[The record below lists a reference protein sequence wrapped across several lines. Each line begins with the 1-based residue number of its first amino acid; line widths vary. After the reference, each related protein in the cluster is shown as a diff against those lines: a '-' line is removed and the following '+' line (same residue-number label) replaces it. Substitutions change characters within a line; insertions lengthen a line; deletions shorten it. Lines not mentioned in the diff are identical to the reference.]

1 MLSPRSARSFE
12 KDYDRTSS
20 TISKARRLS
29 LAKTLLYRLFGL
41 GKIPEQL
48 MSTLRSEGILAFDE
62 GIKGSITYRDFRAP
76 GKYSAWRRQW
86 FTGSIILTQARLV
99 SVISLSQAIDVPLT
113 DERIRSMRF
122 SVEKAGTLLI
132 AFDPGLFHP
141 GWSGTMEYRFRTEEA
156 EAFGQKLRER
166 IG

>member
-1 MLSPRSARSFE
+1 M
-12 KDYDRTSS
+12 
-20 TISKARRLS
+20 
-29 LAKTLLYRLFGL
+29 AKTLFYRLFGL
-41 GKIPEQL
+41 GKIPERF

-86 FTGSIILTQARLV
+86 FTGGIILTQVRLV
-99 SVISLSQAIDVPLT
+99 SLISLSQAIDVPLT

-122 SVEKAGTLLI
+122 SVEKPGALLI
-132 AFDPGLFHP
+132 AFDPALFHSD
-141 GWSGTMEYRFRTEEA
+141 WSGTMEYRFHTTEA
-156 EAFGQKLRER
+156 EAFVEKLRER